1 MSKKLFPPKSPLDEI
16 LINLPF
22 FISPIN
28 LKFSS
33 FSERG
38 TLIFLKSISIFLF
51 YLFKYYFY
59 LLGLKI

>member
-16 LINLPF
+16 LVNLPF

-33 FSERG
+33 FSESG
-38 TLIFLKSISIFLF
+38 ALILIKSISILVFTFL
-51 YLFKYYFY
+51 K
-59 LLGLKI
+59 LLPLPC